1 MVDEGDSHAHET
13 PSAPRSEGSA
23 PCSPDYQGVLIDNQ
37 RDEELYSR
45 DRPPHPTLPEDRPRG
60 AKPKAPV
67 KHRSPWLV
75 AAFVIGVIALIVIGI
90 ALFP

>member
-1 MVDEGDSHAHET
+1 M
-13 PSAPRSEGSA
+13 
-23 PCSPDYQGVLIDNQ
+23 DNRQ
-37 RDEELYSR
+37 DEELYSR

-67 KHRSPWLV
+67 KHRSPLLV
-75 AAFVIGVIALIVIGI
+75 AVFVIGVLVLIVIGI

>member
-1 MVDEGDSHAHET
+1 M
-13 PSAPRSEGSA
+13 
-23 PCSPDYQGVLIDNQ
+23 DNQ

-45 DRPPHPTLPEDRPRG
+45 DRPAHPTLPEDRPRG
-60 AKPKAPV
+60 GEPKAPV

-75 AAFVIGVIALIVIGI
+75 AVFVIGVIALIVIGV